1 MQGNDNFV
9 RIFKKN
15 DGVTSK
21 DRKRSKD
28 RPKDERKKLRKM
40 KLKEMNDD

>member
-15 DGVTSK
+15 EGTVSK

-28 RPKDERKKLRKM
+28 RPKDERKKLRKL
-40 KLKEMNDD
+40 KLKEMTDE